1 MSKGF
6 CLAIAFCSFF
16 SSSVF
21 SQTTYVPFGGKEQW
35 LLDRMEIK
43 LQTNNDFNLST
54 VKPYMRK
61 VYVQQT
67 EMIDSA
73 IAAGSNP
80 SHFSPVDQYNM
91 DRFFSNNA
99 EYAATYRESWKS
111 KHPIGPFYTSKGNLL
126 EVNQKDFYLSV
137 NPAISQ
143 QQGVQTEMNG
153 TRPFL
158 NSKGV
163 TARGLIAKKIGF
175 NLFITDNQERGPIY
189 YQDFVRKFNAV
200 PGVGFYKGFKVNATD
215 YYDFRGSVTWN
226 VTKYINMQFGYD
238 KNFIGNG
245 YRSLFLSD
253 FSNSYLFLKF
263 NTRIWKI
270 NYTNIFAEL
279 YPSYKDNG
287 ANNRLPRKY
296 MTLHHFSINATKW
309 LNVGVLESVIF
320 GRTDHY
326 EFSYLLPVIFLRG
339 LEGNNGSPDNANIGI
354 DAKANIAKKLQVY
367 TQVMF
372 DEFKLDEIKA
382 HDGWWGNKQAVQV
395 GAKYVDAFGI
405 PNLDLQAEFNSIR
418 PFTYAHRDS
427 VAGYNHY
434 NQPLAHPLGA
444 NVREAIGIARY
455 QPTNRLYLTA
465 KVIAWEQG
473 LDSAGYNFGSNT
485 LLPYEQQGNG
495 GSNPRI
501 RDRQYFIGSGT
512 KIRAVNASFAA
523 SYEIKENLFIDGS
536 FLYRP
541 YHYVAQPANNTT
553 ATMFSIGLRWNMAR
567 REYDY

>member
-1 MSKGF
+1 MQKRY
-6 CLAIAFCSFF
+6 CLATAFFTLLTIAGGA
-16 SSSVF
+16 
-21 SQTTYVPFGGKEQW
+21 QTTYTPFGGKEQW
-35 LLDRMEIK
+35 LLDRLEIK
-43 LQTNNDFNLST
+43 LQANNDFNLST

-61 VYVQQT
+61 VYVRQA

-73 IAAGSNP
+73 MAAGSNP
-80 SHFSPVDQYNM
+80 SGFSKVDQYNI
-91 DRFFSNNA
+91 DRFLANNA
-99 EYAATYRESWKS
+99 EYALYQKESWKS
-111 KHPIGPFYTSKGNLL
+111 KKPIGPFYTSKGNLL

-143 QQGVQTEMNG
+143 QQSVQTEMDG
-153 TRPFL
+153 MRPFV
-158 NSKGV
+158 NAKGV
-163 TARGLIAKKIGF
+163 TARGLIANKIGF
-175 NLFITDNQERGPIY
+175 SFYATDNQERGPVY
-189 YQDFVRKFNAV
+189 FQNRVRQFNAV
-200 PGVGFYKGFKVNATD
+200 PGVGFYKNFKTNAFD
-215 YYDFRGSVTWN
+215 YYDFRGSATWN

-253 FSNSYLFLKF
+253 FSNSYLFLKL

-279 YPSYKDNG
+279 YPAFKSNPGD
-287 ANNRLPRKY
+287 NRLPRKY

-354 DAKANIAKKLQVY
+354 DAKANIAKKIQVY
-367 TQVMF
+367 GQVMF

-382 HDGWWGNKQAVQV
+382 HNGWWANKQAVQL

-405 PNLDLQAEFNSIR
+405 RNLDLQAEYNSIR

-455 QPTNRLYLTA
+455 QPLNRLYLTA
-465 KVIAWEQG
+465 KIIAWEQG

-485 LLPYEQQGNG
+485 LVPYEQQGLS

-501 RDRQYFIGSGT
+501 RDRFYFIGSGT
-512 KIRAVNASFAA
+512 KVRAVNASFTA

-553 ATMFSIGLRWNMAR
+553 ATLFSIGLRWNIFR